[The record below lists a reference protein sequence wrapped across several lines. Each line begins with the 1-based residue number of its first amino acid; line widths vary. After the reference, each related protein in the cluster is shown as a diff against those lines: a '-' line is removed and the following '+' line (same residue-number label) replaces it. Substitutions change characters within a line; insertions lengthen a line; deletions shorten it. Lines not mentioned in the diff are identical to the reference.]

1 MSAIGSI
8 LVFVLNLF
16 ILSLFAR
23 VVLDLVRTF
32 SPSWRPQGII
42 LAIAELVYAITDPVT
57 RFARRFIPPLR
68 LGAVALDI
76 SFLLIFFITE
86 ILISFAHRIH

>member
-32 SPSWRPQGII
+32 SPGWRPQGIV
-42 LAIAELVYAITDPVT
+42 LAIAELVYAFTDPVT

>member
-32 SPSWRPQGII
+32 SPGWRPQGIV
-42 LAIAELVYAITDPVT
+42 LAI
-57 RFARRFIPPLR
+57 
-68 LGAVALDI
+68 
-76 SFLLIFFITE
+76 E
-86 ILISFAHRIH
+86 IGRAHV